1 MALILLPIATLLSY
15 IGSDMRH
22 KKEQR
27 DRALALLKKLDTKFC
42 LALSL
47 SADWGLVTKA
57 FLRLFDVN
65 DHDIAKSSA
74 EVATLIETLRAL
86 FLDGRVWH
94 RPQMPAVGGVRMPAI
109 GGHSEHTGPP
119 EFITLSMEKQ
129 LRHKYVFHCGGL
141 PVLLWGPATRQD
153 LGELAER
160 SHNVA
165 SATIKRLGAEY
176 PDGDVRSSLSRL
188 HP

>member
-74 EVATLIETLRAL
+74 
-86 FLDGRVWH
+86 
-94 RPQMPAVGGVRMPAI
+94 
-109 GGHSEHTGPP
+109 
-119 EFITLSMEKQ
+119 
-129 LRHKYVFHCGGL
+129 
-141 PVLLWGPATRQD
+141 
-153 LGELAER
+153 
-160 SHNVA
+160 
-165 SATIKRLGAEY
+165 
-176 PDGDVRSSLSRL
+176 
-188 HP
+188 